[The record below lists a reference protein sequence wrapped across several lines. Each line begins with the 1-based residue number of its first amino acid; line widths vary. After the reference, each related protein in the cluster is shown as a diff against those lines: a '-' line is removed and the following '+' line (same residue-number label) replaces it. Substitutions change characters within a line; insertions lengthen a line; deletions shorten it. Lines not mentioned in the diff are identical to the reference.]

1 MRGAGIVLSAAC
13 AIACAALAPAA
24 GAATITPTVATD
36 DITDNGNCTLREAVQ
51 ASNTNAAVDLCTAG
65 STAAADT
72 IVLNAGLYPL
82 TLPGAGEIGN
92 QTGDLDVVPTAG
104 SPLTIVSNLAES
116 EIDGTSGANTDRV
129 IEKSSGSGATT
140 LTLTR
145 IRLDDGTP
153 QAGESGGALRAVGA
167 TRVVLNDSRVTNSDT
182 DSRGGGML
190 VVDDLTLN
198 GSTVS
203 GNASTET
210 TGAVGA
216 GIRTNGDVTISRS
229 TIIDNHAN
237 APDDADV
244 DEVFGGGIAATIGSL
259 TIVDSTI
266 GGNTVNPADA
276 SDTGAGAGIF
286 AEDIP
291 VAIGRS
297 TITSNLVTG
306 VPAARLGGGVFYRD
320 LAPLDGTLE
329 VENSTFEGNLG
340 GGGGFELGGA
350 LRIIGGVSEISS
362 STFMINNANT
372 GRSIQYDDFVAG
384 DDPNSS
390 VSVRGS
396 IFDEL
401 NPACTA
407 ADPITN
413 SGFNIDKGTSCG
425 FGSANGS
432 ISSTDPNVQEL
443 DDNGG
448 PTLTG
453 DLPSSSPAV
462 DKIPPASCA
471 NVDGAPVAADQRGA
485 PRGFD
490 EDGDTI
496 AECDMGAYELN
507 RCRDEIVDVVGTAGV
522 DDITGTAG
530 EDSIL
535 ALGGNDTIDG
545 DGGDDAICGD
555 AGDDDIREGFDG
567 AADEFDGGPGTDE
580 FRFPDPGSLTG
591 VKIDLATGV
600 ATTAVGPG
608 ELNLLFSIEDG
619 KGALGPDN
627 LIGDG
632 GPNTLNGVGGLDTIT
647 GNAGVDNLLGDLS
660 NDSIFARD
668 GGFDTVDCGG
678 GTGDSAQLDRI
689 AVDSSVIGCEAQD
702 FLPEPV
708 IVPPPN
714 QGDGGGG
721 QGQAAPKKKCK
732 KGQKLKKGRCVKK
745 KRKKKRR
752 SG

>member
-13 AIACAALAPAA
+13 ALACAAPASVA
-24 GAATITPTVATD
+24 SAATITPTVAAD
-36 DITDNGNCTLREAVQ
+36 DITDNGNCTLREAVE

-72 IVLNAGLYPL
+72 IVLNFGLYLL

-92 QTGDLDVVPTAG
+92 QTGDLDVVPTTG

-129 IEKSSGSGATT
+129 IEKSSGGSATT

-145 IRLDDGTP
+145 VRLDDGTP

-198 GSTVS
+198 DSTVS

-210 TGAVGA
+210 SGEVGA

-229 TIIDNHAN
+229 SIINNNAN

-276 SDTGAGAGIF
+276 SDTAAGAGIF
-286 AEDIP
+286 ADDIP
-291 VAIGRS
+291 VTIRRS
-297 TITSNLVTG
+297 TITTNLVTG
-306 VPAARLGGGVFYRD
+306 VPFARLGGGVFYRD

-340 GGGGFELGGA
+340 GGGGFEQGGA
-350 LRIIGGVSEISS
+350 LRIIGGVTEISS
-362 STFMINNANT
+362 STFMLNNANT

-384 DDPNSS
+384 DDPGSS

-396 IFDEL
+396 IFDES

-413 SGFNIDKGTSCG
+413 SGFNIEKGTSCG

-432 ISSTDPNVQEL
+432 ISGTDPNVQDL

-453 DLPSSSPAV
+453 DLLSSSPAV

-471 NVDGAPVAADQRGA
+471 NVDGAPVDTDQRGA

-490 EDGDTI
+490 EDGDAI

-507 RCRDEIVDVVGTAGV
+507 RCRDEIVDVVGTPGA

-530 EDSIL
+530 SDSIL
-535 ALGGNDTIDG
+535 GLAGADEIDG
-545 DGGDDAICGD
+545 GADDDAICAGE
-555 AGDDDIREGFDG
+555 GDDVIAEGFG
-567 AADEFDGGPGTDE
+567 GVADDFDGGPGTDE
-580 FRFPDPGSLTG
+580 LRFPDPGSLTG
-591 VKIDLATGV
+591 GKIDLTTGV
-600 ATTAVGPG
+600 ATTAAGPG
-608 ELNLLFSIEDG
+608 ELNLLFSIEDAR
-619 KGALGPDN
+619 GALGPDI

-632 GPNTLNGVGGLDTIT
+632 GPNTLSGVGGLDTIT
-647 GNAGVDNLLGDLS
+647 GNAGVDTLLGGLS

-668 GGFDTVDCGG
+668 GGFDAVDCDG

-689 AVDSSVIGCEAQD
+689 VVDTSVIGCETQD

-714 QGDGGGG
+714 QGGGGG
-721 QGQAAPKKKCK
+721 GVQNQAAPKKCK

-745 KRKKKRR
+745 KRKKKR
-752 SG
+752 